1 MPLNLN
7 ILTDNRIIQLH
18 ELRPIDMLSM
28 VLSLMLDPKFESR
41 QILNLE
47 EFMDNYSIRETC
59 GMLLQLVLESD
70 AFYLHSR
77 KFEEQLV
84 KS

>member
-1 MPLNLN
+1 
-7 ILTDNRIIQLH
+7 
-18 ELRPIDMLSM
+18 M
-28 VLSLMLDPKFESR
+28 VLSLMLDPKLETK
-41 QILNLE
+41 QILNFE
-47 EFMDNYSIRETC
+47 EFMDSYSIRETC
-59 GMLLQLVLESD
+59 GMLLQLILESE